1 MWQKSCRLLIVGI
14 VLSIVATGCRPAVRF
29 PVAPVSGR
37 VTFDGVPA
45 ARVMVQFSPLGS
57 GEVGPPSVGT
67 ADDDGRFT
75 LLLCRQNAGAG
86 AVVGEH
92 VMSIAGVEA
101 YDEIINMIRAQA
113 KSPPNGAGGPRQ
125 VPTLKM
131 PREEELPTV
140 RIPKRYQGT
149 VLRFTMPKQGA
160 DAANFDLTAK

>member
-1 MWQKSCRLLIVGI
+1 MWQQSCRWLIVGI
-14 VLSIVATGCRPAVRF
+14 VLPIVATGCRPAVRF
-29 PVAPVSGR
+29 PVAAVSGR

-45 ARVMVQFSPLGS
+45 ARVTVQFNPVGS

-92 VMSIAGVEA
+92 VVSIAGLEA

-113 KSPPNGAGGPRQ
+113 KRPPNGAGDTVQ

-140 RIPKRYQGT
+140 QIPKRYQGT
-149 VLRFTMPKQGA
+149 VLRFTVPKQGT

>member
-1 MWQKSCRLLIVGI
+1 
-14 VLSIVATGCRPAVRF
+14 
-29 PVAPVSGR
+29 
-37 VTFDGVPA
+37 
-45 ARVMVQFSPLGS
+45 
-57 GEVGPPSVGT
+57 VGT

-75 LLLCRQNAGAG
+75 LQLCRQNAGAG

-92 VMSIAGVEA
+92 VVSIAGLEA

-113 KSPPNGAGGPRQ
+113 KRPPNGAGDPGQ

-140 RIPKRYQGT
+140 RVPKRYQGT
-149 VLRFTMPKQGA
+149 VLRFTVAKQGT